1 MCARVHV
8 CVWIGECWWAS
19 VVPSPPASS
28 LCTRTYTSRHRV
40 SLLTCRLQVHIGD
53 CVISVN
59 GAFML
64 DLDYAAVVT
73 AISKGGKK
81 ISLVLGSPE
90 QMFEKDDVEEPPV
103 T

>member
-1 MCARVHV
+1 MWAGGCFVPPRLPPPSAHALIHPAVVSHSQVHV
-8 CVWIGECWWAS
+8 
-19 VVPSPPASS
+19 
-28 LCTRTYTSRHRV
+28 
-40 SLLTCRLQVHIGD
+40 GD

-81 ISLVLGSPE
+81 ISFVLGSPD
-90 QMFEKDDVEEPPV
+90 QMFEKDDVEVPPV